1 MAGKFEVSVDKS
13 KKYRYTLKS
22 GDGKAIVKSEAY
34 NSLAECKSKINAL
47 KKIVVDAVIIDLEA
61 EKKKALAKKEAE
73 AKAKKAAAEKAKKA
87 AVAKKAAAEKA
98 KKAAAA
104 KKTSVKKAA
113 PKKSAVKKA
122 PAMVSQP
129 AASSCC
135 AAPNTGSSSDS
146 PWGTH

>member
-22 GDGKAIVKSEAY
+22 GEGKALVKSEAY
-34 NSLAECKSKINAL
+34 NSLAECKSKISAL
-47 KKIVVDAVIIDLEA
+47 KKIVAAAEIVDLEA

-73 AKAKKAAAEKAKKA
+73 AKAKKAA
-87 AVAKKAAAEKA
+87 VEKA

-104 KKTSVKKAA
+104 KKASAAKKPAA
-113 PKKSAVKKA
+113 KKPAVKKA
-122 PAMVSQP
+122 PA
-129 AASSCC
+129 AA
-135 AAPNTGSSSDS
+135 SSDS

>member
-22 GDGKAIVKSEAY
+22 GEGKALIKSEAY

-47 KKIVVDAVIIDLEA
+47 KKIVAAAEIVDLEA

-87 AVAKKAAAEKA
+87 A
-98 KKAAAA
+98 AA
-104 KKTSVKKAA
+104 KKPAAKKPAA
-113 PKKSAVKKA
+113 KKA
-122 PAMVSQP
+122 PAKADTS
-129 AASSCC
+129 AH
-135 AAPNTGSSSDS
+135 APSSDS
-146 PWGTH
+146 PWSTQ